1 MRPKKTPESLIY
13 EEKLKKK
20 IMFGKV
26 FRFSWHLFK
35 FGAVVFMSALGIKAA
50 AKGLS
55 TSFGILADDIDF
67 KVKRVKEA

>member
-1 MRPKKTPESLIY
+1 
-13 EEKLKKK
+13 
-20 IMFGKV
+20 MFGKV

-67 KVKRVKEA
+67 KVKRIKEA